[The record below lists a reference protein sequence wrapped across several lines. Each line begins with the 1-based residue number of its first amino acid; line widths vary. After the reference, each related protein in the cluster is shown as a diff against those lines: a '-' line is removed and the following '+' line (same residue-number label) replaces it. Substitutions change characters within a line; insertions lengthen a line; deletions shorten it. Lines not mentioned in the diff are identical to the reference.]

1 MDAVESP
8 RIGGPIRPIDERVAG
23 SSGPGFWRTSK
34 MKKLLTLFVAALA
47 PAAVAFA
54 PAPASAGHGWHGGG
68 HWRGMAPRTCRLA
81 WRMAR
86 LSWLGLSRLELPRMA
101 RRGYGWGGWWGPS
114 AALLVSALGLGAL
127 PLRLLP
133 LGLLASD
140 ASER

>member
-47 PAAVAFA
+47 LAAVAFA

-68 HWRGMAPRTCRLA
+68 HWH
-81 WRMAR
+81 
-86 LSWLGLSRLELPRMA
+86 
-101 RRGYGWGGWWGPS
+101 GGDG
-114 AALLVSALGLGAL
+114 AADL
-127 PLRLLP
+127 
-133 LGLLASD
+133 
-140 ASER
+140 

>member
-47 PAAVAFA
+47 LAAVAFA

-86 LSWLGLSRLELPRMA
+86 LSVVGVI
-101 RRGYGWGGWWGPS
+101 
-114 AALLVSALGLGAL
+114 AAGVTADGAAMV
-127 PLRLLP
+127 
-133 LGLLASD
+133 GA
-140 ASER
+140 A